1 MRDCASHCLVCT
13 VAGML
18 SAKCRSTFNQHSAAT
33 VQDFHSISMPCSKAH
48 PKMKSPEL
56 KKPRSCAAADRLPG
70 QPALRR
76 PLASVPKSQRVE
88 TCRDS
93 DGGPTTSA
101 TAVAQ
106 ESLGQKKAEV
116 WDPSHPRLLLRKNTP
131 FFQAKAD
138 KVGQRDGK
146 WKVAFHGNCN
156 SWISPETATDL
167 QRHS

>member
-1 MRDCASHCLVCT
+1 MPIDIQ
-13 VAGML
+13 
-18 SAKCRSTFNQHSAAT
+18 STFCRHSPG
-33 VQDFHSISMPCSKAH
+33 FPSISMPCSKAH

-88 TCRDS
+88 TCRDRS
-93 DGGPTTSA
+93 DEGPTTSA

-106 ESLGQKKAEV
+106 ESLGQKKEAEV
-116 WDPSHPRLLLRKNTP
+116 WDPSHPRLSLRKNTP

-146 WKVAFHGNCN
+146 WRVAFHGNCN